1 MSCGRLIGQLTDYY
15 ERAWLSRMSYV
26 IVSNLSLSVFSVS
39 VCVCCV
45 CVSAVCQLVGH
56 RLGRGRTFSHRA
68 RNERVEYRVV
78 RDRCL
83 GQVQRTAAGAA
94 LVTAPPAWS
103 SAHQQAPLTVR
114 QTPSHRLKPAD
125 TCIAVPDHAIAI
137 VSLSV
142 RLSTRWLNY
151 GRFWIT
157 FFFFLGC
164 VSGSKGYGP
173 GTAGNGLRRVIL

>member
-1 MSCGRLIGQLTDYY
+1 
-15 ERAWLSRMSYV
+15 MSYV

-39 VCVCCV
+39 LCVCCV

-125 TCIAVPDHAIAI
+125 TCIAVPDHTIAI

-142 RLSTRWLNY
+142 CLSVCQQD
-151 GRFWIT
+151 G
-157 FFFFLGC
+157 
-164 VSGSKGYGP
+164 
-173 GTAGNGLRRVIL
+173 